1 MYQKWYKEILKSLL
15 TSAPFFSTIRIL
27 NTEGAAQVRSACA
40 APYFYMGESMK
51 PKLPFF
57 TTLRLA
63 IQGKAVTKILTVFLC
78 AFSFALFALASTGFA
93 YNKTDFL
100 VRAYTY
106 MVQNTYP
113 YITFENEQG
122 DEKGNYALEQERIDR
137 IHAKL
142 GNDFAYVYDYCA
154 PPVMQVRYERFFFE
168 EPQEILPEGYSLAG
182 ESECFE
188 ALGYTLLAGRY
199 PERADEVVIPE
210 NIARRFQQYGYCDNS
225 ANYIRLIGGCFED
238 GTPYYDPETKL
249 PFFED
254 VLPPH
259 DYTGYYYFDGAEE
272 GEREEIKSYA
282 DLLGKPLVLYGDPE
296 HGGVSENS
304 IYTATIVG
312 VADGSTKIKPTPAG
326 GYYPVNH
333 FLFSMTW
340 HDALFQDGDEF
351 CSRLVA
357 PPTDD
362 GAYLRGCVELT
373 LEFIREYKAANPAFS
388 GNNVAI
394 GAHDIGVLVSVGNGV
409 SNERVII
416 LAGTAAGILFGIF
429 AVLLCWHLTSS
440 SLDLKKRKI
449 GVLRAMGANEAD
461 VKRIAFFEALFVAI
475 CSFALALVFTLAG
488 FYGFLQPL
496 SFFADF
502 GVSVLQFNGWNVLI
516 LAGLSFIVP
525 FLCTIVPTKKFLKQS
540 IVDNISGNVS
550 KA

>member
-1 MYQKWYKEILKSLL
+1 
-15 TSAPFFSTIRIL
+15 
-27 NTEGAAQVRSACA
+27 
-40 APYFYMGESMK
+40 MK
-51 PKLPFF
+51 AKLPFF

-63 IQGKAVTKILTVFLC
+63 MQRKTVTKILTVFLC

-113 YITFENEQG
+113 YITFEKDQG
-122 DEKGNYALEQERIDR
+122 EGEWNFALGQERIDR

-142 GNDFAYVYDYCA
+142 GNDFAYVYDA
-154 PPVMQVRYERFFFE
+154 LALPVMEIHYERFFHR
-168 EPQEILPEGYSLAG
+168 EPNELTIAGSSLAG

-188 ALGYTLLAGRY
+188 ALGYTLLAGKY

-210 NIARRFQQYGYCDNS
+210 IIAKRFQQYGYCDNS
-225 ANYIRLIGGCFED
+225 ANYIRLVDGCFED
-238 GTPYYDPETKL
+238 GTPYYDPQTKL
-249 PFFED
+249 PFFEG

-259 DYTGYYYFDGAEE
+259 DYTGYYYFDGAQE
-272 GEREEIKSYA
+272 GECVEIASYA
-282 DLLGKPLVLYGDPE
+282 DLLGKPLVFYGDQE

-333 FLFSMTW
+333 FLFSMAW

-351 CSRLVA
+351 CTRLVA
-357 PPTDD
+357 PATDD
-362 GAYLRGCVELT
+362 EAYLRGCVELT
-373 LEFIREYKAANPAFS
+373 LEFIREYKIANPALT

-461 VKRIAFFEALFVAI
+461 VKRIVLFEALFVAI
-475 CSFALALVFTLAG
+475 CSFVLALTFTLAG
-488 FYGFLQPL
+488 FYSFLQPF

-502 GVSVLQFNGWNVLI
+502 GVSVLQLNGWNILI
-516 LAGLSFIVP
+516 LLALSFGVP
-525 FLCTIVPTKKFLKQS
+525 LLCTIVPLRKFLKKP
-540 IVDNISGNVS
+540 IVDNITG
-550 KA
+550 K

>member
-1 MYQKWYKEILKSLL
+1 MKKRKVKCSRKML
-15 TSAPFFSTIRIL
+15 FRI
-27 NTEGAAQVRSACA
+27 A
-40 APYFYMGESMK
+40 M
-51 PKLPFF
+51 
-57 TTLRLA
+57 
-63 IQGKAVTKILTVFLC
+63 QGKAVTKVLTVFLC

-113 YITFENEQG
+113 YITFEKDQSEGEWNFVLG
-122 DEKGNYALEQERIDR
+122 QERIDR

-142 GNDFAYVYDYCA
+142 GNDFAYVYDFCTS
-154 PPVMQVRYERFFFE
+154 PVMMVRYERFFFE
-168 EPQEILPEGYSLAG
+168 EPREILPEGYSLAG

-259 DYTGYYYFDGAEE
+259 DYTGYYYFDGAEN
-272 GEREEIKSYA
+272 GERVEIKSYA

-333 FLFSMTW
+333 FLFSMAW

-362 GAYLRGCVELT
+362 EAYLRDCVELT
-373 LEFIREYKAANPAFS
+373 LEFIREYKIANPAFTVD
-388 GNNVAI
+388 NVAI
-394 GAHDIGVLVSVGNGV
+394 GAHDIYVLVSTGNSI
-409 SNERVII
+409 SNEGAII
-416 LAGTAAGILFGIF
+416 LIGTAAGILFGIF
-429 AVLLCWHLTSS
+429 AVLLCRYLTAS
-440 SLDLKKRKI
+440 SLALKERKI
-449 GVLRAMGANEAD
+449 GILRSLGAGEGAVKCIVLY
-461 VKRIAFFEALFVAI
+461 EALFVAV
-475 CSFALALVFTLAG
+475 CSFLLALALSLIG
-488 FYGFLQPL
+488 YYGVLEGL
-496 SFFADF
+496 FFIADY
-502 GVSVLQFNGWNVLI
+502 GVSKLVFNGWNVLI
-516 LAGLSFIVP
+516 LAVLSFFVP
-525 FLCTIVPTKKFLKQS
+525 LLSSLPPLRKFLKRP
-540 IVDNISGNVS
+540 IVDNITGN
-550 KA
+550 AGR

>member
-1 MYQKWYKEILKSLL
+1 
-15 TSAPFFSTIRIL
+15 
-27 NTEGAAQVRSACA
+27 
-40 APYFYMGESMK
+40 MK
-51 PKLPFF
+51 AKLPIL

-63 IQGKAVTKILTVFLC
+63 LQGKTVTKILTVFLC

-142 GNDFAYVYDYCA
+142 GNDFAYVYDFCTS
-154 PPVMQVRYERFFFE
+154 PVMMVRYERFFFE
-168 EPQEILPEGYSLAG
+168 EPREILPEGYSLAG

-238 GTPYYDPETKL
+238 GTPYYDPETKQ
-249 PFFED
+249 PYYEN
-254 VLPPH
+254 VLPPL

-373 LEFIREYKAANPAFS
+373 LELIREYKAANPAFS

-429 AVLLCWHLTSS
+429 AVLLCWDLTSS
-440 SLDLKKRKI
+440 SLNLKKRKI
-449 GVLRAMGANEAD
+449 GVLRALGANEAD
-461 VKRIAFFEALFVAI
+461 VKRIVLFEALFVAI
-475 CSFALALVFTLAG
+475 CSFLLALGFTLAG

-516 LAGLSFIVP
+516 LAALSFGVP
-525 FLCTIVPTKKFLKQS
+525 ILCSLVPLKRFLQKP
-540 IVDNISGNVS
+540 IVDNISGNLS
-550 KA
+550 KR

>member
-1 MYQKWYKEILKSLL
+1 MQ
-15 TSAPFFSTIRIL
+15 T
-27 NTEGAAQVRSACA
+27 
-40 APYFYMGESMK
+40 
-51 PKLPFF
+51 KLPFK

-63 IQGKAVTKILTVFLC
+63 MQGKTVTKIMTVFLC

-142 GNDFAYVYDYCA
+142 GNDFAYVYDFCTS
-154 PPVMQVRYERFFFE
+154 PVMMVRYERFFFE
-168 EPQEILPEGYSLAG
+168 EPREILPEGYSLAG

-210 NIARRFQQYGYCDNS
+210 NIARRLQQYGYCDNS

-259 DYTGYYYFDGAEE
+259 DYTGYYYFDGAEN

-296 HGGVSENS
+296 HGGVSRNS

-312 VADGSTKIKPTPAG
+312 VADGNTKIKPTPAG

-333 FLFSMTW
+333 FLFSMAW

-351 CSRLVA
+351 CTRLVA
-357 PPTDD
+357 PATDD
-362 GAYLRGCVELT
+362 GAYLRDCVELT
-373 LEFIREYKAANPAFS
+373 LEFIREYKIANPAFTVD
-388 GNNVAI
+388 NVAI
-394 GAHDIGVLVSVGNGV
+394 GAHDIYVLVSTGNSI
-409 SNERVII
+409 SNEGAII
-416 LAGTAAGILFGIF
+416 LIGTAAGILFGIF

-440 SLDLKKRKI
+440 SLNLKKRKI
-449 GVLRAMGANEAD
+449 GVLRALGANEAD
-461 VKRIAFFEALFVAI
+461 VKRIVLFEALFVSI
-475 CSFALALVFTLAG
+475 CSFLLALGFTLAG

-496 SFFADF
+496 SFYADF
-502 GVSVLQFNGWNVLI
+502 GVSLLQFNGWNILI
-516 LAGLSFIVP
+516 LAVLSFGVP
-525 FLCTIVPTKKFLKQS
+525 LLCSVVPLRKFLKKS
-540 IVDNISGNVS
+540 IVDNISGNI
-550 KA
+550 KAR